1 MGEIL
6 SVPAP
11 NARLIRVS
19 DLTAAAEKVVKI
31 PVAWRFWPKPS
42 GKNQQHLTSQKSD
55 ILSFER
61 LGRWEPCLG
70 MIWPQ
75 RGTNFFDEPHLVFG
89 ASTLEIPREK
99 HENHKAGAFTA
110 ESISAPG

>member
-31 PVAWRFWPKPS
+31 PVAWRFWPKPPR
-42 GKNQQHLTSQKSD
+42 KNQQLPTSQKSD

-70 MIWPQ
+70 MIWPFEERDFKSGNTKNQ
-75 RGTNFFDEPHLVFG
+75 VP
-89 ASTLEIPREK
+89 
-99 HENHKAGAFTA
+99 
-110 ESISAPG
+110 